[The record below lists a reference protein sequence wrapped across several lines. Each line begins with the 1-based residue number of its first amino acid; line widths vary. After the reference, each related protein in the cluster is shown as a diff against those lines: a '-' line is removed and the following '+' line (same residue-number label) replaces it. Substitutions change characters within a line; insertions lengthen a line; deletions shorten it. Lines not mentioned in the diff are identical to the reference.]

1 MKHRVV
7 QASLVAC
14 LLALGWLVGQVM
26 PIEAVAQQ
34 MRSTVPKSYGAFRG
48 AIGGDLL
55 FEDSAGTIRVVY
67 TNGNLGAEIARR

>member
-26 PIEAVAQQ
+26 PIEAVAQD
-34 MRSTVPKSYGAFRG
+34 RAAVPKSYGPLRG
-48 AIGGDLL
+48 TIQNMLV
-55 FEDSAGTIRVVY
+55 FEDSAGTIRLVY
-67 TNGNLGAEIARR
+67 QNGNLSAEIARR